1 LNIVAVALHYSQ
13 RYENSEIYLKD
24 KVENKDKI
32 LFFKNKNESYI
43 IQLFCENYLVESEEK
58 TIITDME
65 INYLWERFLEFQNIP
80 DITLNANLKIKNKTH
95 KHLFILRKFMSFWEN
110 KIISDMNDEIEISEI
125 FYFFKI
131 HTGIKTTNER
141 ELLKIIINYLPY
153 IKILNNKVVQG
164 YRCLDWDKKASIKK
178 SINSLVFDENISKID
193 MYKKYYKT
201 KPKMIVSKTYFIDNI
216 DFILNEN

>member
-1 LNIVAVALHYSQ
+1 
-13 RYENSEIYLKD
+13 
-24 KVENKDKI
+24 
-32 LFFKNKNESYI
+32 
-43 IQLFCENYLVESEEK
+43 
-58 TIITDME
+58 
-65 INYLWERFLEFQNIP
+65 
-80 DITLNANLKIKNKTH
+80 
-95 KHLFILRKFMSFWEN
+95 MSFWEN